1 MVSPT
6 VASVS
11 SIPAGF
17 DFTDPE
23 IYAERLPDAEFAALR
38 STAPITWIAQPDER
52 SGGFKDGG
60 YWAITRHEDVKEVS
74 RLDDVF
80 SSEMN
85 GAIPRF
91 HDETTR
97 EQLDAQ
103 RILMLNQDAP
113 RHTRLRRIVSRG
125 FTPRHILPLHDE
137 LQQRA
142 QAIAK
147 EALARGRGDF
157 VVEVAS
163 ELPLQ
168 AIAGLMG
175 VPQEDRGK
183 LFEWTNQMTS
193 YDDPE
198 YAHYDPANSAME
210 IISYGLQLAEMKRQN
225 PGKDI
230 VTTLIEADIDGEKL
244 NDDELGYFIILL
256 AVAGSET
263 TRNSITQGM
272 MAFTEFPEQ
281 WELFKKERPETTA
294 DEVVRWAT
302 PVTSFQRT
310 ATRDHVLNGT
320 TIKQGQ
326 RVVMFYRAANFD
338 PEVFDNP
345 QEFNILREPNPHVGF
360 GGTGAHY
367 CIGTHLAR
375 MSVNTMFNAIADH
388 IPDLKP
394 LGRPERLRS
403 GWLNGIKHWPVD
415 YTGKG

>member
-1 MVSPT
+1 MSQTPEPST
-6 VASVS
+6 V
-11 SIPAGF
+11 
-17 DFTDPE
+17 DLTDPA

-38 STAPITWIAQPDER
+38 ESAPISWIAQPDER
-52 SGGFKDGG
+52 SGGFRDGG

-85 GAIPRF
+85 TAIPRF
-91 HDETTR
+91 NDDIDR
-97 EQLDAQ
+97 ENIDVS
-103 RILMLNQDAP
+103 RFLMLNQDAP

-137 LQQRA
+137 LEARA

-147 EALARGRGDF
+147 EALARGTGDF

-183 LFEWTNQMTS
+183 LFDWTNQMTS

-198 YAHYDPANSAME
+198 YSHYDPKQASLE
-210 IISYGLQLAEMKRQN
+210 IISYGLQLAEMKRVN
-225 PGKDI
+225 PGRDI
-230 VTTLIEADIDGEKL
+230 VTTLIEADVDGEKL
-244 NDDELGYFIILL
+244 GDDELGFFIILL

-272 MAFTEFPEQ
+272 MAFTEHPDQ
-281 WELFKKERPETTA
+281 WELFKAQRPETTA

-310 ATRDHVLNGT
+310 ATRDHDLNGT
-320 TIKQGQ
+320 LIKEGQ
-326 RVVMFYRAANFD
+326 RVVMFYRSANFD
-338 PEVFDNP
+338 PEVFDEP
-345 QEFNILREPNPHVGF
+345 QRFDILRDPNPHVGF

-375 MSVNTMFNAIADH
+375 MTVNLMFNAIADH
-388 IPDLKP
+388 IPDLRP
-394 LGRPERLRS
+394 TAAPERLMS
-403 GWLNGIKHWPVD
+403 GWLNAIKHWQVD
-415 YTGKG
+415 YTGRNA